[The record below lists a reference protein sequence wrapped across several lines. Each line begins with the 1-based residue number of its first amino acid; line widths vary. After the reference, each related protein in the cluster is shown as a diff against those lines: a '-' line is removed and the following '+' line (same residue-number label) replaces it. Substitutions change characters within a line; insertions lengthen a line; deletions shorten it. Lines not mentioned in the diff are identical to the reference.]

1 MATGHPE
8 HCNTTD
14 RTHRHIDN
22 TAKEKRAVRE
32 ELAEERNW
40 RTALCAQVEELWRAP
55 LYACLEAADQNL
67 AQDSA
72 AAEVNARRVSECAT
86 TGDNT
91 ECQPKTSLDSGK
103 RDKVLESYQN
113 VGTEGPQRGQAWKVA
128 LSKKGKKKKK
138 AQQMQ
143 ELTTPGG
150 SPAAPPH
157 TQEYLKGSL
166 GVKRKDRHAFIYRD
180 ESPARMKHTVLRTVK
195 WNKLVHCRVGD
206 GASIQNII
214 AQVDSAADICNMPEA
229 VDVLHAGLTNL
240 QKDDVPQEVEGD
252 LKVIHSNPIDHRKQV
267 VV

>member
-1 MATGHPE
+1 MCNGCEMWIQLE
-8 HCNTTD
+8 HTPFATTD
-14 RTHRHIDN
+14 EAEEAEILLYKRCERLKLLKEEFLLMTRELDKGWRLVIQNTATRLTEHIDN

-72 AAEVNARRVSECAT
+72 AAEVNTRRVSECAT

-143 ELTTPGG
+143 ELTTPGRLP
-150 SPAAPPH
+150 SCPS
-157 TQEYLKGSL
+157 T
-166 GVKRKDRHAFIYRD
+166 HARI
-180 ESPARMKHTVLRTVK
+180 P
-195 WNKLVHCRVGD
+195 
-206 GASIQNII
+206 
-214 AQVDSAADICNMPEA
+214 
-229 VDVLHAGLTNL
+229 
-240 QKDDVPQEVEGD
+240 
-252 LKVIHSNPIDHRKQV
+252 
-267 VV
+267 